1 MTDKDS
7 VMTLHVFDTFSY
19 SGSGRILHFDVLLPE
34 KDEQRA
40 IACARQWL
48 TSIGDDYI
56 RCSS

>member
-1 MTDKDS
+1 
-7 VMTLHVFDTFSY
+7 MTLHVFDTFSY